1 MADKKGRGSSGLS
14 RRKFIAGVGTAVG
27 AGVALP
33 SATLLAP
40 PPAEAA
46 PAALGPGAVS
56 LRLNVNGK
64 DVTVQVEP
72 RETLAEVL
80 RNRLD
85 FTGTKI
91 SCDRGGCGACTVMLD
106 GKTVYSC
113 MTLAVDAVGKK
124 IVTVEGL
131 GEDHPVIQAFVK
143 HDAAQCGYCTPG
155 FVVSGAALVAK
166 KKNPTLD
173 DVKEAVRGNVC
184 RCGTYMGVFA
194 AIREAGGGA

>member
-1 MADKKGRGSSGLS
+1 MADEKGRGSSGLS
-14 RRKFIAGVGTAVG
+14 RRKFITGVGTVVG

-33 SATLLAP
+33 SATLLKP
-40 PPAEAA
+40 SPADAA

-56 LRLNVNGK
+56 LQLNVNGK

-80 RNRLD
+80 RNHLD
-85 FTGTKI
+85 LTGTKI
-91 SCDRGGCGACTVMLD
+91 ACDRGGCGACTVMLD

-143 HDAAQCGYCTPG
+143 HDALQCGYCTPG

-173 DVKEAVRGNVC
+173 DVKEGVRGNIC
-184 RCGTYMGVFA
+184 RCGTYMGIFA